1 MDYISFPKLGIT
13 INISPTALKIGS
25 VEIKWYAVCIMLGF
39 ALAIV
44 YAIVQGKKQGFKSDT
59 FVDLAIIAMVF
70 GLIGI
75 CGSVTSCKSSSET
88 MYSSKKKT
96 AKKINRNYKVR
107 GNNQRNSSTY
117 HSY

>member
-1 MDYISFPKLGIT
+1 MIT
-13 INISPTALKIGS
+13 IKLEIMKKALRILMAMIMVVGLMG
-25 VEIKWYAVCIMLGF
+25 VCGT
-39 ALAIV
+39 V
-44 YAIVQGKKQGFKSDT
+44 S
-59 FVDLAIIAMVF
+59 
-70 GLIGI
+70 
-75 CGSVTSCKSSSET
+75 SCKSSSET